1 MTMSF
6 LNERRAAAR
15 ARLDPALDWGED
27 APAVERRAEA
37 GLERALAAL
46 RRGDRV
52 VLGPWRG
59 EVGHEVVYWIPF
71 LRRLVA
77 DHSLDPDQLVVVSRG
92 GVEAWYGGI
101 ASTYVDTFDVMSAD
115 EYRRGSEAAWAEL
128 GGQKQPRL
136 IPFERRIL
144 EAAGLPVPSRSP
156 VSRRAPILHPSV
168 MFGLFRRFW
177 KGGLPMSGLLDRVQF
192 ERWPLPV
199 DEPLVESLPD
209 EYVVVRFYFRSS
221 FADTR
226 DNRAFAARVVSDLA
240 RRTHVVLLNTGLS
253 IDDHVEV
260 EASVADRV
268 VAPLVGVAPERNL
281 AAQTTVIAHASAF
294 VGTFGGLAC
303 LPAPYGTP
311 SLTVASN
318 PEHLLP
324 SFIDAARRAAADCDA
339 PLAVLDTAQLGHLAL
354 LAREPVGNTAR

>member
-1 MTMSF
+1 MRF
-6 LNERRAAAR
+6 LQERRAAAQ

-27 APAVERRAEA
+27 AAAVERRAEA

-52 VLGPWRG
+52 VAGPWRG

-77 DHSLDPDQLVVVSRG
+77 DHAIDPDQLVVVSRG
-92 GVEAWYGGI
+92 GVQAWYGGI
-101 ASTYVDTFDVMSAD
+101 ASTYVDIFDVMPPD

-128 GGQKQPRL
+128 GGQKQPRF
-136 IPFERRIL
+136 IAFDRKIL
-144 EAAGLPVPSRSP
+144 EAAGLW
-156 VSRRAPILHPSV
+156 SRRAPILHPSV

-177 KGGLPMSGLLDRVQF
+177 KGGLPMSGLLDRVRF
-192 ERWPLPV
+192 ERWPLPA
-199 DEPLVESLPD
+199 DEPLADSLP
-209 EYVVVRFYFRSS
+209 EQYVVVRFYFRSS
-221 FADTR
+221 FADTPE
-226 DNRAFAARVVSDLA
+226 NRALAARVVVDLA
-240 RRTHVVLLNTGLS
+240 RQTHVVLLNTGLS
-253 IDDHVEV
+253 LDDHVEV

-281 AAQTTVIAHASAF
+281 AAQTTVIANASAF

-354 LAREPVGNTAR
+354 LAREAVVR